1 MPKRETDCIMPEIR
15 DEAKLWI
22 QADVE
27 DLALLVGPLAHASKL
42 VADVKRCLKLYS
54 FLYQYTRT

>member
-27 DLALLVGPLAHASKL
+27 DLALLVGPFISE
-42 VADVKRCLKLYS
+42 
-54 FLYQYTRT
+54 